1 MKWLFL
7 FLILLVAF
15 YLLCLFSKLWLLSKR
30 KHRLHRA
37 LFNGRMN
44 QVQRQRPRQKRRE
57 RF

>member
-15 YLLCLFSKLWLLSKR
+15 YLLCLFSKLWLLSNR

-37 LFNGRMN
+37 LFNGRVN
-44 QVQRQRPRQKRRE
+44 QVRRLRPRQKRRE

>member
-44 QVQRQRPRQKRRE
+44 QVRRPRQKRWE

>member
-30 KHRLHRA
+30 KHRLRRA

-44 QVQRQRPRQKRRE
+44 QVRRPRQKRRE

>member
-44 QVQRQRPRQKRRE
+44 HQVRRPRQKRRE

>member
-15 YLLCLFSKLWLLSKR
+15 YLLYLFSKLWLLSKR
-30 KHRLHRA
+30 KHRLLRA

-44 QVQRQRPRQKRRE
+44 QEGKDNPPSKNWKE
-57 RF
+57 

>member
-7 FLILLVAF
+7 FLILLVTF
-15 YLLCLFSKLWLLSKR
+15 YLLYLFSKLWLLSKR

-37 LFNGRMN
+37 LFNGRMS
-44 QVQRQRPRQKRRE
+44 QVRRPRQKRRE